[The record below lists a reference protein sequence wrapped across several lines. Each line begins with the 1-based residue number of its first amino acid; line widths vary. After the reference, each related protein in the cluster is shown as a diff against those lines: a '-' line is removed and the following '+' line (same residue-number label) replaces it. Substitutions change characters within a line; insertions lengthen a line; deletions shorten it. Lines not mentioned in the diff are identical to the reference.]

1 MAPQEKYH
9 NKANSPIQK
18 FNSMQETPKKGKLF
32 SDFGTTS
39 SCRNSVANQEY
50 QLMPNSSITSD
61 ESYLENTIKT
71 VSTKMTLNSEN
82 SMSKDSKHSSIL
94 TINTQSNSVC
104 SDIQIEPFQ
113 AGKSKSNYLRNPSPS
128 MNTKKIRGSE
138 DMTAYGNNNN
148 KIFFEHFNYF
158 DRRIFE
164 SIRE

>member
-9 NKANSPIQK
+9 TKPNSPIHK
-18 FNSMQETPKKGKLF
+18 FNSMQETPKKGKLL

-71 VSTKMTLNSEN
+71 VSTKMTLNSEH

-94 TINTQSNSVC
+94 TINTQSNSLC
-104 SDIQIEPFQ
+104 SDIQIEPFLT
-113 AGKSKSNYLRNPSPS
+113 GKTKSNYLRNPSPS
-128 MNTKKIRGSE
+128 MSTKKIRGSE
-138 DMTAYGNNNN
+138 DMTAYGND
-148 KIFFEHFNYF
+148 KIFLENFNYF